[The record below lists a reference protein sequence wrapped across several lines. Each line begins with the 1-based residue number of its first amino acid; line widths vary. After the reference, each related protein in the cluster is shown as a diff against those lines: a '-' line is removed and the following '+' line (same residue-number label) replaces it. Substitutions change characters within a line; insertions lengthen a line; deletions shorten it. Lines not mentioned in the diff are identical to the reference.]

1 MTPDY
6 TPKPYY
12 KVSGLSRKRQII
24 NRQLDELHNMQLDM
38 IDQAVDYSDLHDA
51 HELINYIKSL

>member
-1 MTPDY
+1 MNY
-6 TPKPYY
+6 SPKPYY

-51 HELINYIKSL
+51 QELIEYIKSL